1 VDAAAVTDRDD
12 TTLGA
17 SADVAVGL
25 HRQQQPIRTV
35 TLDRE
40 DMHPRNVEQGIG
52 ALAPRVARDARTVI
66 HVEVFNPSGSLVASD
81 LEGLDTLIPAPPRRT
96 WRATREQPAHA

>member
-1 VDAAAVTDRDD
+1 MSLSV
-12 TTLGA
+12 
-17 SADVAVGL
+17 S
-25 HRQQQPIRTV
+25 TV
-35 TLDRE
+35 SSSRSERSRLTE
-40 DMHPRNVEQGIG
+40 DIHPRNVEQGIG

-96 WRATREQPAHA
+96 